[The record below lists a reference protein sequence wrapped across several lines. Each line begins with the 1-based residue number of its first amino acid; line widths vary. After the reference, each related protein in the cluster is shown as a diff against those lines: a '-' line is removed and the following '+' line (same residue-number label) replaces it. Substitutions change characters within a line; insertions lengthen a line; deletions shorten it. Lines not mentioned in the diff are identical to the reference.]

1 MGSFSLLINS
11 MPSPYLFVLFFIRNY
26 FVFISV
32 MVDVMAT
39 FIYICSATE
48 GSGKFSE
55 IFRYSCGSFIL

>member
-1 MGSFSLLINS
+1 MGSFSLIINS
-11 MPSPYLFVLFFIRNY
+11 MPFPYLFVLFFIRNY

-39 FIYICSATE
+39 FIFICSATE
-48 GSGKFSE
+48 RSGKFSE